1 MVSSPL
7 WLARSGLPAY
17 LNEKVNRYAW
27 HVFKTVVEL
36 DCMRNARPS
45 TVETTVADI
54 ARLTGLPEK
63 NVASTLEG
71 LRKKKCLALFLP
83 EHPEETALIEVKV
96 PLPTPRSSKEVR
108 GEFPFDTLED
118 RVRLRY
124 ASALES
130 EESAPERG
138 ASSQKHLQRLIDL
151 YFNTVGFKMN
161 TFILD
166 ELRLI
171 TQRFSADEVEK
182 TFARAV
188 KNDIRSLGWIV
199 KELYRISRKHDRKD
213 QN

>member
-1 MVSSPL
+1 MASSPL
-7 WLARSGLPAY
+7 WLAHSGLPEY

-36 DCMRNARPS
+36 DCARNVRPG
-45 TVETTVADI
+45 TVETTVAELS
-54 ARLTGLPEK
+54 RLTGLPEK

-71 LRKKKCLALFLP
+71 LRRKKCLALFLP
-83 EHPEETALIEVKV
+83 EHAEETSLIEVKV
-96 PLPTPRSSKEVR
+96 PLPTPRQSHEVR
-108 GEFPFDTLED
+108 KEFPFDTLD
-118 RVRLRY
+118 DSVRLRY

-130 EESAPERG
+130 EDKMPERG
-138 ASSQKHLQRLIDL
+138 VSSQKHLQRLIDL

-182 TFARAV
+182 TFARAA

-213 QN
+213 KN